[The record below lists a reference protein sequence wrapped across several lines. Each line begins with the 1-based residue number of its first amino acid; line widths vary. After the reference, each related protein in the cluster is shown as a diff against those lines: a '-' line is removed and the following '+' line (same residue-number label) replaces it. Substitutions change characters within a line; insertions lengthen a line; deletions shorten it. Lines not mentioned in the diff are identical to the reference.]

1 MATVSARINDDLAKK
16 LDLLSKATS
25 RSRSF
30 IVSEAIIAY
39 IEDQIWQIDAI
50 KKGLDQADKGDY
62 ASDQEVDDFFSRWGS
77 SEQ

>member
-1 MATVSARINDDLAKK
+1 MTTVSARINDDLVQK

-30 IVSEAIIAY
+30 LVSEAIIAY

-62 ASDQEVDDFFSRWGS
+62 ASDKEVDDFFA
-77 SEQ
+77 QF

>member
-1 MATVSARINDDLAKK
+1 MTTVSARINDDLVKK

-30 IVSEAIIAY
+30 LVSEAIIAY

-62 ASDQEVDDFFSRWGS
+62 ASDKEVDDFFAQWGG
-77 SEQ
+77 SE

>member
-30 IVSEAIIAY
+30 IVSEAITAY

-62 ASDQEVDDFFSRWGS
+62 ASDKEVDDFFSRWGS
-77 SEQ
+77 SEP